1 MPLFKVW
8 SEDKL
13 NNDRYIKEHSKEVMA
28 KSDPCHCKIACSIRG
43 KQGSARGCPCRG
55 EDRLCNEACRCGKPS
70 KPCQNKLR
78 IIANQQVKEFIDTLD
93 SATVK
98 KLCIRSLRRGI
109 GSMDYIDSLLIMEDD
124 LDDANDHDKDA
135 KVYSPAAE
143 AGVEI

>member
-1 MPLFKVW
+1 MTNVTAGSINAILFI
-8 SEDKL
+8 L
-13 NNDRYIKEHSKEVMA
+13 
-28 KSDPCHCKIACSIRG
+28 
-43 KQGSARGCPCRG
+43 Q
-55 EDRLCNEACRCGKPS
+55 
-70 KPCQNKLR
+70 
-78 IIANQQVKEFIDTLD
+78 EFIDTLD

-124 LDDANDHDKDA
+124 LDDPNDHDKDA